1 MEVRGDLDGD
11 DPRVAEALAFVTSV
25 VLDPAAAASDRLAAA
40 RTLLTF
46 TQSRPAAR
54 QAATVAT
61 AEEYLAELLGRA

>member
-46 TQSRPAAR
+46 TQPRPPAR